1 VKENG
6 KEIILFGVKSPLT
19 VDYEETILRTGLE
32 LTAAVSVSSEVRLW
46 RRDKLRPLSD
56 CENGKCRGRFVAC
69 AFTPS
74 NRRKLSDLATQ
85 NGYEPFP
92 ALIDPTAVVAE
103 STRIGAGTFIN
114 AGAVLGGLSMIGAHV
129 VINRSASVGHHCF
142 LDDYASLGPGVTLTG
157 NVWVGNGSCVGAG
170 SVVLPDVRIGDGAIV
185 SAGSVVRRHVRPG
198 AVVAGNP
205 ARVIRLAAASTVL
218 GSNQQE

>member
-1 VKENG
+1 
-6 KEIILFGVKSPLT
+6 
-19 VDYEETILRTGLE
+19 
-32 LTAAVSVSSEVRLW
+32 
-46 RRDKLRPLSD
+46 
-56 CENGKCRGRFVAC
+56 
-69 AFTPS
+69 
-74 NRRKLSDLATQ
+74 
-85 NGYEPFP
+85 
-92 ALIDPTAVVAE
+92 
-103 STRIGAGTFIN
+103 
-114 AGAVLGGLSMIGAHV
+114 V